1 MRAKDSTRETQIL
14 RDYVQTLKETIPV
27 EAVVLFGSRA
37 RNEAL
42 RWSDFDLAVVSNSF
56 ERKNRLERMEFLL
69 ELWKHPEP
77 AEIFGFTV
85 AEFSRADRP
94 LLWEII
100 EYGKPLVD
108 TGVFRRARQLM
119 EEEKKKGELTPVPGG
134 WRVPGGNPQPPD

>member
-1 MRAKDSTRETQIL
+1 MRVNDSTRQTAIL
-14 RDYVQTLKETIPV
+14 HGYIQTLKENIPV

-42 RWSDFDLAVVSNSF
+42 KGSDFDLAVVSDFF
-56 ERKNRLERMEFLL
+56 EGKNRLERMEFLL

-85 AEFSRADRP
+85 PEFSRADRP

-100 EYGKPLVD
+100 EYGRPLVD
-108 TGVFRRARQLM
+108 TGVYRRARQLM
-119 EEEKKKGELTPVPGG
+119 EKKKKEGELTPVPGG
-134 WRVPGGNPQPPD
+134 WRGRRVNRR